1 MQEDAPRRYW
11 RCSWTFYFFSFNHC
25 AFDNKDIS
33 NSEIHLEILEYDRNV
48 NKWKKKKTQIIS
60 NVLERN
66 QNSNILRVDVFPIV
80 TVSNSLITY
89 NWIFTGRT
97 DAEAETPN
105 MLATWCKGLT
115 LWERPWCWKD
125 WRQEEKGTTEDEIVE
140 WHHQLQWIWVWT
152 ISGRWW
158 RTGKPGV
165 LQLQKFRNELTT
177 DQQQPQ
183 LTCLKIQSSN
193 VKIGTKSVLCIH
205 CHNSFPIKQK
215 RGMYWLKKK
224 KKKQSSN
231 CIPWVLA
238 VEQKP
243 FSKLFLLL

>member
-1 MQEDAPRRYW
+1 ME
-11 RCSWTFYFFSFNHC
+11 
-25 AFDNKDIS
+25 IS
-33 NSEIHLEILEYDRNV
+33 E
-48 NKWKKKKTQIIS
+48 KKKQTQIIS

-115 LWERPWCWKD
+115 LWERRWCWKD

-165 LQLQKFRNELTT
+165 LQLQKFRHELTT

-224 KKKQSSN
+224 KKTEQQLHSLSTCCGAETIFKIISVIVAS
-231 CIPWVLA
+231 CIMNYHWRQLSG
-238 VEQKP
+238 ENI
-243 FSKLFLLL
+243 